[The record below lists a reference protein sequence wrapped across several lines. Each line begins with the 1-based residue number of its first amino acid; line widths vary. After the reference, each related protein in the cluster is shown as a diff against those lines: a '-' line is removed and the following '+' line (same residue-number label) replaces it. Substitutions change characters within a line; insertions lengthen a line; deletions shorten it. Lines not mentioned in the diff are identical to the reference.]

1 MKGKT
6 KITFYGNCL
15 FDHLTSRLIL
25 TEKKKT
31 YLALL
36 HNLLALLHDFFS
48 FAAQRIWLLRTVASA
63 VF

>member
-15 FDHLTSRLIL
+15 LVHLTSRL
-25 TEKKKT
+25 KSYQRNKT

-36 HNLLALLHDFFS
+36 HKLLALLHDFFS
-48 FAAQRIWLLRTVASA
+48 FAAQRI
-63 VF
+63 

>member
-31 YLALL
+31 NLALL
-36 HNLLALLHDFFS
+36 HKLLALLHDFFS
-48 FAAQRIWLLRTVASA
+48 FAAQRI
-63 VF
+63 